1 MAGNKKSG
9 RPGGNPDIAKVGYKI
24 QDPDRAEP
32 YDKRLGVWV
41 TSSMMEKLK
50 AMGTERS
57 SFVREAIA
65 TALEKLD
72 SSDADT

>member
-9 RPGGNPDIAKVGYKI
+9 RPGGNPDITKTAYKI
-24 QDPDRAEP
+24 KDPDRTEP
-32 YDKRLGVWV
+32 YDKRLGVWI
-41 TSSMMEKLK
+41 TASMMEKLK
-50 AMGTERS
+50 AMGNERS

-72 SSDADT
+72 SSDSNA